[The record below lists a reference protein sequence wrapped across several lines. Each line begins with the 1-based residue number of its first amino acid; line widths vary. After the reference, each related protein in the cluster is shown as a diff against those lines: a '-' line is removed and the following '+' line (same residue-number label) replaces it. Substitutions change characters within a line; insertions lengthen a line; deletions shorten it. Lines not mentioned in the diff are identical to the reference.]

1 MGLPSRKPVHA
12 RHRAGPGRANDREQA
27 SRLRGERLLAGLIA
41 LCFAL
46 PATAETLRV
55 ATWDAGLSRRGPGL
69 LLKDIRK
76 GEAQVAAAT
85 RIVDTIAP
93 DVLLLTGIDWD
104 LDGLSLEALNE
115 RLAQPYPHLF
125 ASRPNS
131 GWPSGADLDGN
142 GKLGEA
148 RDAQGYGRFPG
159 QGGMALLSRYPIE
172 ADRVRDFSRMLWK
185 DLPDG
190 RIAGAELSPDA
201 MAVQRLSSTGHWD
214 VPLKLPSGERLHLLA
229 FSATPPVFDGPE
241 DRNGRRNRDEIA
253 FWLRYLDGELDAL
266 PPESPVILMGDA
278 NLDPKDGEGR
288 RDALDLL
295 LNGPH
300 FQDPQ
305 PRSAGAKA
313 AADPDH
319 RGDPSLDTA
328 DYDGPGNLRLDY
340 VLPSNDLHVEAA
352 GVVWPEPV
360 APLAEAA
367 RAASR
372 HKMVWLDIV
381 LP

>member
-12 RHRAGPGRANDREQA
+12 RHRAGAGGANDRKQA
-27 SRLRGERLLAGLIA
+27 SRFRGERLLAGLIA
-41 LCFAL
+41 AFLAL
-46 PATAETLRV
+46 PAAAESLRV

-69 LLKDIRK
+69 LLKDIRSDT
-76 GEAQVAAAT
+76 AQVAAVT
-85 RIVDTIAP
+85 RIVDAIAP

-104 LDGLSLEALNE
+104 HDGQALAALNE
-115 RLAQPYPHLF
+115 TFAQPYPHLF
-125 ASRPNS
+125 APRPNS

-159 QGGMALLSRYPIE
+159 QGGLALLSRYPIE
-172 ADRVRDFSRMLWK
+172 ADRVRDFSKMLWK

-190 RIAGAELSPDA
+190 QSAGAELSPEA
-201 MAVQRLSSTGHWD
+201 LSVQRLSSTAHWD
-214 VPLKLPSGERLHLLA
+214 VPLQLPSGEPLHLLA
-229 FSATPPVFDGPE
+229 FAATPPVFDGPE
-241 DRNGRRNRDEIA
+241 DRNGRRNRDESA
-253 FWLRYLDGELDAL
+253 FWLRYLDGELEAL
-266 PPESPVILMGDA
+266 PPEGPVILLGDA

-300 FQDPQ
+300 LQDPL
-305 PRSAGAKA
+305 PRSNGARL
-313 AADPDH
+313 AADPMH
-319 RGDPSLDTA
+319 EGDPGLDTA

-340 VLPSNDLHVEAA
+340 VLPSTDLKVTGA
-352 GVVWPEPV
+352 GVVWPKPG
-360 APLAEAA
+360 APLATAA
-367 RAASR
+367 AAASR
-372 HKMVWLDIV
+372 HKMVWLDIA